1 MPSFLKP
8 SFGFSS
14 FGWRNSGVTTDE
26 APDEAEGNE
35 DENVGVTF
43 AFAFSIC
50 RSASRG
56 SNTTSLF

>member
-8 SFGFSS
+8 SLGFGS
-14 FGWRNSGVTTDE
+14 FGRRNGGVTTDE
-26 APDEAEGNE
+26 APDEAEGNG
-35 DENVGVTF
+35 DEKAGVTF

-56 SNTTSLF
+56 PNTTSLV